1 MPMSHMQYGLAWE
14 KEVINELIEKAIIEA
29 DERGVKAKELNGS
42 GELYL
47 QKYPKLR
54 LRIVD
59 GSSLAAAVVLKSIP
73 PGTNQVLLCGKLSK
87 VACATAI
94 ALCQKGVQVVMTEKQ
109 EFHMLKPQIPESA
122 ATYLTYSSS
131 DTPTVWIVGGVTDEE
146 QRRASKGTLFVPLS
160 QFPLKKIRK
169 DCTYYATPAMK
180 IPETLRNV
188 HSCEVTP
195 YPRLTHH
202 SILHVR
208 EKTLCEFTFFDH
220 YEQNWLPRRVM
231 SAWRV
236 AGIVHALEGWDTH
249 ECGDTV
255 TDIEKIWSAAI
266 RHGFR
271 LMTQA

>member
-1 MPMSHMQYGLAWE
+1 M
-14 KEVINELIEKAIIEA
+14 
-29 DERGVKAKELNGS
+29 
-42 GELYL
+42 
-47 QKYPKLR
+47 
-54 LRIVD
+54 
-59 GSSLAAAVVLKSIP
+59 
-73 PGTNQVLLCGKLSK
+73 NQ
-87 VACATAI
+87 
-94 ALCQKGVQVVMTEKQ
+94 
-109 EFHMLKPQIPESA
+109 
-122 ATYLTYSSS
+122 
-131 DTPTVWIVGGVTDEE
+131 VWIVGGVTDEE
-146 QRRASKGTLFVPLS
+146 QRRAPKGALFVPLS

-195 YPRLTHH
+195 YPRLTHY

-208 EKTLCEFTFFDH
+208 EKSSREFTFFDR

-271 LMTQA
+271 LMPQA